1 VKEKDIMP
9 TIQKREERFVRLP
22 PDLYAQLVDMAE
34 HEDRSIASAIRTIVR
49 EGLAHRKAAAAVRNS
64 FKPREAAHV

>member
-1 VKEKDIMP
+1 VKETDTMP
-9 TIQKREERFVRLP
+9 TTQKREERFVRLP
-22 PDLYAQLVDMAE
+22 PDMAE